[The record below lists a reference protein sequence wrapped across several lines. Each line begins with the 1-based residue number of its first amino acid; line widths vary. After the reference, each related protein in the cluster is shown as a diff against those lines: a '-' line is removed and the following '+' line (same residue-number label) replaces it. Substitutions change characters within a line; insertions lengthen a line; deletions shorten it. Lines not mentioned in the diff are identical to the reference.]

1 MVKTSLYNL
10 VGIMLQGDAG
20 VVVMQD
26 VGIGLARLGQPLCA
40 PLGDA
45 EAVAGA
51 KAREGD
57 AVFGE
62 LGGKERTLEAE
73 QAAPD
78 GAGKR
83 DTPLR
88 ACHGHRLDAARGRAV
103 LGGAADGE
111 RRELDGA
118 QPADIVA
125 LGGELLFKVGG
136 AHGLGPGHG
145 AHRRIAD
152 GAQVGHMAPPDVFAR
167 FGHAAAV
174 GVEKGFDGLAA
185 VRQHLSPRRADGG
198 RRGRLFGDNA
208 LVELAVRRRAEVIA
222 LSGMA
227 AAALEGK
234 AARGDALRL
243 EGLGGP
249 VGRHLLGHDAQEVVI
264 DRHDVDGGQAR
275 APVAQL
281 ERAAVAAA
289 IERQSPIRLVGW
301 ADEQYLAAQL
311 LAADEEGAVLPAHI
325 IRLPRC
331 QRDRLARLRPGHSLA
346 GGRTDG
352 HAPLPRGQPDA
363 QIRPLL
369 RRLGRC
375 HGGFIRLGRRRRMP
389 RHSRGSRSKHQRAD

>member
-1 MVKTSLYNL
+1 M
-10 VGIMLQGDAG
+10 QGDAG
-20 VVVMQD
+20 VVVVQD
-26 VGIGLARLGQPLCA
+26 VGIGFARLGQPLGA

-62 LGGKERTLEAE
+62 LGGKKRALEAE
-73 QAAPD
+73 QAAP
-78 GAGKR
+78 GSAGKR

-88 ACHGHRLDAARGRAV
+88 ARHGHCLDAARGRAV

-136 AHGLGPGHG
+136 AHGLCPGHG
-145 AHRRIAD
+145 AQRRIAD
-152 GAQVGHMAPPDVFAR
+152 GAQVGHMASPDVFAR
-167 FGHAAAV
+167 LGHAAAV
-174 GVEKGFDGLAA
+174 GVEQGFDGLAA

-198 RRGRLFGDNA
+198 RRGRLFGGNA
-208 LVELAVRRRAEVIA
+208 LVELAVRRRTEVVA

-249 VGRHLLGHDAQEVVI
+249 VGRHLLGHDAQEVVV
-264 DRHDVDGGQAR
+264 DRHDVDDGQAR

-289 IERQSPIRLVGW
+289 VERQSPIRLVGW
-301 ADEQYLAAQL
+301 ADDQYLAAQL
-311 LAADEEGAVLPAHI
+311 LAADEEGARLPAHI
-325 IRLPRC
+325 IGLPRR
-331 QRDRLARLRPGHSLA
+331 QRSALASLRPGRPLA
-346 GGRTDG
+346 ASQADR
-352 HAPLPRGQPDA
+352 HAPLLHRQPDA
-363 QIRPLL
+363 QIRLL
-369 RRLGRC
+369 LHGLAPCHSRLSWNRRL
-375 HGGFIRLGRRRRMP
+375 P
-389 RHSRGSRSKHQRAD
+389 RHGRGGRGQHQGAGQNGE

>member
-1 MVKTSLYNL
+1 
-10 VGIMLQGDAG
+10 MLQGDAG
-20 VVVMQD
+20 VVVVQD
-26 VGIGLARLGQPLCA
+26 VGIGFARLGQPLGA

-62 LGGKERTLEAE
+62 LGIEKRALEAE
-73 QAAPD
+73 QAAP
-78 GAGKR
+78 GIAGKR

-88 ACHGHRLDAARGRAV
+88 AHHGHRPDAARGRAV

-125 LGGELLFKVGG
+125 LGGELLFEVGG

-145 AHRRIAD
+145 AQRRIAD

-174 GVEKGFDGLAA
+174 GVEKGFDGLAS
-185 VRQHLSPRRADGG
+185 VRQHLSPRRAYGG
-198 RRGRLFGDNA
+198 RRGCLLRGDA
-208 LVELAVRRRAEVIA
+208 LVELAVRRRAEVVA

-227 AAALEGK
+227 AAALEGE

-243 EGLGGP
+243 EGLSGP
-249 VGRHLLGHDAQEVVI
+249 IGRHLLGHDAQEVVI

-289 IERQSPIRLVGW
+289 VERQSPIRLVGW
-301 ADEQYLAAQL
+301 ADDQDLAAQL
-311 LAADEEGAVLPAHI
+311 LAADEEGTVLPANL
-325 IRLPRC
+325 IRCRGGERDGLGGLGPGFCPAARC
-331 QRDRLARLRPGHSLA
+331 DGDARLAAREA
-346 GGRTDG
+346 
-352 HAPLPRGQPDA
+352 DA
-363 QIRPLL
+363 QERRLL
-369 RRLGRC
+369 CGLGRC
-375 HGGFIRLGRRRRMP
+375 CRGFIRL
-389 RHSRGSRSKHQRAD
+389 